1 MRWIMRRFRRQLGK
15 EMRSEFDRFLPLDEM
30 IFRFEK
36 GASWDK
42 ARLLGFG
49 EGSVIHENSYVYGK
63 PKVGKN
69 VWIGPMTMI
78 DGTGGLI
85 IGDNCD
91 ISAGAFIVTHS
102 THPRLLT
109 DGKSE
114 TVRAPVHIENNVY
127 IGSKAVILPGVR
139 IGHHSVI
146 GAGAV
151 VVRDVKSYSIMIGVP
166 ARRVGKVSVRPDGTV
181 TLEYFKTR
189 ANRNSARL
197 EGSASLR
204 RAKK

>member
-1 MRWIMRRFRRQLGK
+1 MRRFRRQLGK
-15 EMRSEFDRFLPLDEM
+15 EMQSKFNRFLPLDEM

-42 ARLLGFG
+42 AKLLGFG

-78 DGTGGLI
+78 DGTGGLT

-91 ISAGAFIVTHS
+91 ISTGAFIVTHS

-127 IGSKAVILPGVR
+127 VGSKAVILPGVR
-139 IGHHSVI
+139 VGHHSVV
-146 GAGAV
+146 GVGAV
-151 VVRDVKSYSIMIGVP
+151 VTHDAEPYSIIIGVP
-166 ARRVGKVSVRPDGTV
+166 ARKVGKVLIQPDGT
-181 TLEYFKTR
+181 
-189 ANRNSARL
+189 ARL
-197 EGSASLR
+197 EYIKGGAGSE
-204 RAKK
+204 